1 MKYLVYVEVTIT
13 KPKSDFRMLK
23 FEVSAKSTKD
33 AMNKV
38 EHLHRTK
45 GLMGKE
51 YEYTPVTVG
60 VKRGTYWEWNG
71 HQFYTLAQ
79 AKACIEGDFNGVI
92 KEYLEY
98 DGYDKI
104 AKLVNGIETSFVT
117 ISADEEGYA
126 VFSKIEKISSNLPTL
141 A

>member
-45 GLMGKE
+45 GLMSKE

-71 HQFYTLAQ
+71 HQFDNLTF
-79 AKACIEGDFNGVI
+79 AKGCIEGDFNGVI
-92 KEYLEY
+92 KDYLQY
-98 DGYDKI
+98 SGYDRITKY
-104 AKLVNGIETSFVT
+104 VNGIAVSFVE

-126 VFSKIEKISSNLPTL
+126 VFSKIQKNSQNLPYL